1 MTRARIGYVG
11 IGLMGLPMV
20 KRLVSLGYSVAVYD
34 LVGKQVDAARA
45 AGAQGASSAAET
57 VRDSDVIMLNL
68 TTTDAVEQAVF
79 GSNGVA
85 TALRPPQLVI
95 DFSTNE
101 VARGKGFAA
110 RLREQTGCGWV
121 DAPVSGGPPASGTG
135 TLTVMA
141 GGTPDDIARVTSLMA
156 DIAARFTHM
165 GPVGSGLVAKMINQL
180 IVGCGHAVM
189 AEALLLA
196 ESAGIDAARIPEC
209 LGGGH
214 ADGTLLQKLYP
225 RMARR
230 DFAPQGYAR
239 QLLKDLEMVH
249 AFAGGLKAPVPM
261 AGEALSLY
269 RMLVH
274 RGYAELDTAA
284 VFKLYEVD
292 AHADARGKSSDGAA
306 APSSSASPKKET

>member
-1 MTRARIGYVG
+1 MAPIRIGYVG
-11 IGLMGLPMV
+11 VGLMGLPMV
-20 KRLVSLGYSVAVYD
+20 KRLVSVGYDVVAYD
-34 LVGKQVDAARA
+34 IAEKQVRLATA
-45 AGAQGASSAAET
+45 AGAQVASSASLVVRNAEF
-57 VRDSDVIMLNL
+57 VLLNL
-68 TTTDAVEQAVF
+68 PTTDAGEQAVF
-79 GSNGVA
+79 GPDGVA
-85 TALRPPQLVI
+85 SVIKLPQLVI

-141 GGTPDDIARVTSLMA
+141 GGTPDDIARVTPLMA
-156 DIAARFTHM
+156 HLAARFTHM

-196 ESAGIDAARIPEC
+196 ESAGIDAARIPDC
-209 LGGGH
+209 LAGGH

-225 RMARR
+225 RMAQR

-239 QLLKDLEMVH
+239 QLLKDLEMVN

-284 VFKLYEVD
+284 LFKLYETL
-292 AHADARGKSSDGAA
+292 
-306 APSSSASPKKET
+306 PKEEKR

>member
-1 MTRARIGYVG
+1 MTASAKRVGYVG
-11 IGLMGLPMV
+11 VGLMGLPMV
-20 KRLVSLGYSVAVYD
+20 KRLLSQGYKVTVYD
-34 LVGKQVDAARA
+34 IVERQVRLAVS
-45 AGAQGASSAAET
+45 AGADAASSAAG
-57 VRDSDVIMLNL
+57 VVQHADLVLLNL
-68 TTTDAVEQAVF
+68 PTTDAVEAAVF
-79 GSNGVA
+79 GEAGVA
-85 TALRPPQLVI
+85 SAIEPPQLVV

-101 VARGKGFAA
+101 VARGKALAHGLHE
-110 RLREQTGCGWV
+110 RTGCGWV
-121 DAPVSGGPPASGTG
+121 DAPVSGGPPASGSG

-141 GGTPDDIARVTSLMA
+141 GGADADVARVADLMKVV
-156 DIAARFTHM
+156 AARFTHM

-209 LGGGH
+209 LAGGH

-225 RMARR
+225 RMVQR

-239 QLLKDLEMVH
+239 QLLKDLEMVN

-284 VFKLYEVD
+284 VLKLYERDVPLD
-292 AHADARGKSSDGAA
+292 
-306 APSSSASPKKET
+306 P

>member
-1 MTRARIGYVG
+1 MTKVSTRVGYVG
-11 IGLMGLPMV
+11 VGLMGLPMV
-20 KRLVSLGYSVAVYD
+20 RRLVSRGHAVVAYD
-34 LVGKQVDAARA
+34 IVDKQVQLAAA
-45 AGAQGASSAAET
+45 AGAKAASIASQV
-57 VRDSDVIMLNL
+57 VRDAEFILLNL
-68 TTTDAVEQAVF
+68 PTTDAVEHAVF
-79 GSNGVA
+79 GPDGVA
-85 TALRPPQLVI
+85 STMKSPQLVI

-101 VARGKGFAA
+101 VARGKSLAA
-110 RLREQTGCGWV
+110 RLLEQTGCGWV

-135 TLTVMA
+135 MLTVMA
-141 GGTPDDIARVTSLMA
+141 GGTPEDIARVTPMMA

-196 ESAGIDAARIPEC
+196 ESAGIDAGRIPEC
-209 LGGGH
+209 LAGGH

-225 RMARR
+225 RMAQR

-239 QLLKDLEMVH
+239 QLLKDLEMVN

-274 RGYAELDTAA
+274 RGYAELDTGA
-284 VFKLYEVD
+284 VFKLYD
-292 AHADARGKSSDGAA
+292 KI
-306 APSSSASPKKET
+306 SPTEEQR